1 MSQPPRKRPAGLGR
15 GLSALLGEA
24 VREEP
29 VTAEG
34 ARSPGVRTVSVA
46 DLEPHPEQPRR
57 HFDEDALDELAQSIK
72 ARGMIQPIVVRPH
85 RGGYQIVAGERRW
98 RAAQRARL
106 HSVPVIVH
114 DFDEAETLELA
125 LVENIQREDLNAIE
139 EAEAYR
145 KLIDRFGHSQEALG
159 RIVHK
164 SRSHIANLLRLLDL
178 PATVRAM
185 LAEGSMSMGHARA
198 LITAPDPEALARQV
212 VDHGLSVRSTE
223 KLAQAARPAA
233 LKTSREEKSGNADI
247 QALERQ
253 LGDILG
259 LKVSISYGTAGA
271 GTVTI
276 AYSSLDQLDL
286 ICQRLTGERI

>member
-1 MSQPPRKRPAGLGR
+1 MSQAPRKRPAGLGR

-24 VREEP
+24 GREEP
-29 VTAEG
+29 VATEG
-34 ARSPGVRTVSVA
+34 ARSPGVRVVPVA
-46 DLEPHPEQPRR
+46 ELEPHPEQPRR

-106 HSVPVIVH
+106 HTVPVIVH

-185 LAEGSMSMGHARA
+185 LADGSLSMGHARA
-198 LITAPDPEALARQV
+198 LITAPDPEGLARQV
-212 VDHGLSVRSTE
+212 VDQGLSVRGTE
-223 KLAQAARPAA
+223 KLAQSTRPAA
-233 LKTSREEKSGNADI
+233 LKTPRGVKSGDADI
-247 QALERQ
+247 AALERQ
-253 LGDILG
+253 LGDLLG
-259 LKVSISYGTAGA
+259 LNVAINHGATGAGA
-271 GTVTI
+271 VTI
-276 AYSSLDQLDL
+276 GYSSLDQLDL